1 MSFQDEMSELGRKS
15 QHYVFDQEQV
25 ECCADKLR
33 EAIQKGLKDRA
44 AAEDF
49 TWLGLIPKR
58 GVMVEYPFEDAEPSA
73 PQTPFVRW
81 RAYGGVAGIVVRSSK
96 EINAV
101 LKALKQRCA
110 QDDINIYKT
119 SARKSN
125 DTAFI
130 TLVRATYVMK

>member
-1 MSFQDEMSELGRKS
+1 MSELGRKS

-58 GVMVEYPFEDAEPSA
+58 G
-73 PQTPFVRW
+73 
-81 RAYGGVAGIVVRSSK
+81 
-96 EINAV
+96 
-101 LKALKQRCA
+101 
-110 QDDINIYKT
+110 
-119 SARKSN
+119 
-125 DTAFI
+125 
-130 TLVRATYVMK
+130 